1 MTSKDKI
8 VSQDSF
14 KQYLRTEFNI
24 VFHDEDLLLEALTQ
38 RNYLNEHPN
47 EPGRDYQRLEFLG
60 DSVMQ
65 VSVAEY
71 LFKRYPAWHEGQL
84 TEMRI
89 AMVQT
94 RSFAHFSRLV
104 HLNEAVRLGKGEE
117 MSGARERD
125 SLLED
130 IWEAFTGALY
140 LDQGADALQEFL
152 ERTLFAAIDTGFFD
166 RFIDFKSRLQE
177 KLQVNG
183 AVVIDYQTE
192 REQAMADKTQVFEA
206 SVSVDGHELARGTGK
221 SIKDAEKAAARAAL
235 KLLEEK

>member
-1 MTSKDKI
+1 M
-8 VSQDSF
+8 SQDSF

-71 LFKRYPAWHEGQL
+71 LFKRYPDWHEGQL

-94 RSFAHFSRLV
+94 RSFAQFSRLV

-130 IWEAFTGALY
+130 IWEAFIGALY
-140 LDQGADALQEFL
+140 LDQGADAVQEFL

-166 RFIDFKSRLQE
+166 HFIDFKSRLQE

>member
-1 MTSKDKI
+1 M
-8 VSQDSF
+8 SQDSF

-71 LFKRYPAWHEGQL
+71 LFKRYPDWHEGQL

-94 RSFAHFSRLV
+94 RSFARFSRLV

-130 IWEAFTGALY
+130 IWEAFIGALY
-140 LDQGADALQEFL
+140 LDQGADAVQEFL

-192 REQAMADKTQVFEA
+192 REQAMADKTQIFEA

>member
-1 MTSKDKI
+1 
-8 VSQDSF
+8 VPQDSF
-14 KQYLRTEFNI
+14 KQHLLSEFNI
-24 VFHDEDLLLEALTQ
+24 QFHNEELLREALTQ
-38 RNYLNEHPN
+38 RNYLNEHPD

-71 LFKRYPAWHEGQL
+71 LFKRYPSWHEGQL

-94 RSFAHFSRLV
+94 RSFAHFSRV
-104 HLNEAVRLGKGEE
+104 AHLNEGIRLGKGEE
-117 MSGARERD
+117 MSGARDRD

-130 IWEAFTGALY
+130 IWEAFIGALY
-140 LDQGADALQEFL
+140 LDQGSEAVRTFL
-152 ERTLFAAIDTGFFD
+152 DQTLFAAIDTDFFD

-177 KLQVNG
+177 KLQKNG
-183 AVVIDYQTE
+183 AVDIAYRTE
-192 REQAMADKTQVFEA
+192 SEKQMIGNEQLFEA
-206 SVSVDGHELARGTGK
+206 SVSVDNRELARGTGK
-221 SIKDAEKAAARAAL
+221 SIKDAEKVAARAAL

>member
-24 VFHDEDLLLEALTQ
+24 VFQDEALLREALTQ

-65 VSVAEY
+65 MSVAEY
-71 LFKRYPAWHEGQL
+71 LFKRYPHWHEGQL

-94 RSFAHFSRLV
+94 RSFAHLSRLV

-130 IWEAFTGALY
+130 IWEAFIGALY
-140 LDQGADALQEFL
+140 LDQGAEAVREFL
-152 ERTLFAAIDTGFFD
+152 NRTLFAAIDTGFFD

>member
-1 MTSKDKI
+1 MP
-8 VSQDSF
+8 QDSF
-14 KQYLRTEFNI
+14 KQHLLSEFNI
-24 VFHDEDLLLEALTQ
+24 QFHNEELLREALTQ
-38 RNYLNEHPN
+38 RNYLNEHPD

-71 LFKRYPAWHEGQL
+71 LFKRYPSWHEGQL

-94 RSFAHFSRLV
+94 RSFAHFSRV
-104 HLNEAVRLGKGEE
+104 AHLNEGIRLGKGEE
-117 MSGARERD
+117 MSGARDRD

-130 IWEAFTGALY
+130 IWEAFIGALY
-140 LDQGADALQEFL
+140 LDQGSEAVRTFL
-152 ERTLFAAIDTGFFD
+152 DQTLFAAIDTDFFD

-177 KLQVNG
+177 KLQKNG
-183 AVVIDYQTE
+183 AVDIAYRTE
-192 REQAMADKTQVFEA
+192 SEKQMIGNEQLFEA
-206 SVSVDGHELARGTGK
+206 SVSVDNRELARGTGK
-221 SIKDAEKAAARAAL
+221 SIKDAEKVAARAAL

>member
-1 MTSKDKI
+1 M
-8 VSQDSF
+8 SQDSF
-14 KQYLRTEFNI
+14 KKYLLSEFNI
-24 VFHDEDLLLEALTQ
+24 HFNDESLLTEALTQ

-47 EPGRDYQRLEFLG
+47 ESGRDYQRLEFLG

-71 LFKRYPAWHEGQL
+71 LFKRYPNWHEGQL

-89 AMVQT
+89 TMVQT

-104 HLNEAVRLGKGEE
+104 HLNEAIRLGKGEE
-117 MSGARERD
+117 MSGARDRD

-130 IWEAFTGALY
+130 IWEAFIGALY
-140 LDQGADALQEFL
+140 LDQGLDAVRLFL
-152 ERTLFAAIDTGFFD
+152 DKTLFAAVDTEFFD

-177 KLQVNG
+177 KLQKKGTVD
-183 AVVIDYQTE
+183 IDYRTE
-192 REQAMADKTQVFEA
+192 NEQQLSNNEQLFEA
-206 SVSVDGHELARGTGK
+206 SVSVDDKELARGTGK
-221 SIKDAEKAAARAAL
+221 SIKDAEKAAARVAL

>member
-1 MTSKDKI
+1 M
-8 VSQDSF
+8 SQDSF
-14 KQYLRTEFNI
+14 KQYLLSEFNI
-24 VFHDEDLLLEALTQ
+24 QFNNETLLLEALTQ
-38 RNYLNEHPN
+38 RNYLNEHPD

-71 LFKRYPAWHEGQL
+71 LFKRYPNWHEGQL

-94 RSFAHFSRLV
+94 RSFAHFSRV
-104 HLNEAVRLGKGEE
+104 AHLNEGIRLGKGEE
-117 MSGARERD
+117 MSGARDRD

-130 IWEAFTGALY
+130 IWEAFIGALY
-140 LDQGADALQEFL
+140 LDQGFEAVRKFL
-152 ERTLFAAIDTGFFD
+152 DQTLFAAVDTDFFD

-177 KLQVNG
+177 KLQKNG
-183 AVVIDYQTE
+183 AVDIDYRTE
-192 REQAMADKTQVFEA
+192 NEQQLFHNAQLFEA
-206 SVSVDGHELARGTGK
+206 SVSVDDHELARGTGK

>member
-71 LFKRYPAWHEGQL
+71 LFKRYPDWHEGQL

-89 AMVQT
+89 VMVQT

-130 IWEAFTGALY
+130 IWEAFIGALY
-140 LDQGADALQEFL
+140 LDQGADAVQEFL

>member
-1 MTSKDKI
+1 M
-8 VSQDSF
+8 SQDSF
-14 KQYLRTEFNI
+14 KQYLLSEFNI
-24 VFHDEDLLLEALTQ
+24 QFNNETLLLEALTQ
-38 RNYLNEHPN
+38 RNYLNEHPD

-71 LFKRYPAWHEGQL
+71 LFKRYPNWHVGQL

-94 RSFAHFSRLV
+94 RSFAHFSRV
-104 HLNEAVRLGKGEE
+104 AHLNEGIRLGKGEE
-117 MSGARERD
+117 MSGARDRD

-130 IWEAFTGALY
+130 IWEAFIGALY
-140 LDQGADALQEFL
+140 LDQGFEAVRKFL
-152 ERTLFAAIDTGFFD
+152 DQTLFAAVDTDFFD

-177 KLQVNG
+177 KLQKNG
-183 AVVIDYQTE
+183 AVDIDYRTE
-192 REQAMADKTQVFEA
+192 NEQQLSHNAQLFEA
-206 SVSVDGHELARGTGK
+206 SVSVDDHELARGTGK